1 MKWVEKNIIT
11 FKYKVNT
18 FVTRVVIFC
27 LIFKE
32 SQFEVQEA
40 YPLEEPYMGILMSII

>member
-27 LIFKE
+27 LIFKTLNLR
-32 SQFEVQEA
+32 
-40 YPLEEPYMGILMSII
+40 YKKLIP